1 MDRSWNQ
8 LVERCNLFY
17 DAPSGLYRELLK
29 EAEVELAN
37 KCSLFKQHYT
47 ILFRDNEK
55 LNAFKMPSTFKSMIS
70 VFINGREIPHKEKS
84 DWSFTSNSSGPMK
97 VQEGTPNYYTLG
109 NSFIVFDKVP
119 TSGSADLYFRGN
131 LQNHDNISKSVLL
144 SPSLNGQGND
154 WVYIDTS
161 MGDQIN
167 GLDVKYLEGNVINT
181 LTNITV
187 NSSADLDDSDPL
199 DLSQSVSYGV
209 AVANDQ
215 KDVNFQL
222 YQGDDDWSSQGLS
235 NEYYVR
241 TGIIKNYRTKGPVIE
256 NDYHLNLCDYAI
268 YMASAKKDL
277 ELSIKHLQ
285 IWEQRLAEILN
296 DNIDKELPMGMKEE
310 I

>member
-1 MDRSWNQ
+1 MDQSWTQ
-8 LVERCNLFY
+8 LETRCKLFEDY
-17 DAPSGLYRELLK
+17 DNYIPLLK
-29 EAEVELAN
+29 EAEVLLAN
-37 KCSLFKQHYT
+37 RCSLFKQHHT
-47 ILFRDNEK
+47 ILFRNNTK

-70 VFINGREIPHKEKS
+70 VFIDGREIQHREKN
-84 DWSFTSNSSGPMK
+84 DWTFTENATGPMT

-109 NSFIVFDKVP
+109 NGFVVFDKVP

-144 SPSLNGQGND
+144 SPSLNGSGND
-154 WVYIDTS
+154 WVYLDTS

-181 LTNITV
+181 LTSITV

-215 KDVNFQL
+215 KDVNYQL
-222 YQGDDDWSSQGLS
+222 YQGDGEWSSQGLS
-235 NEYYVR
+235 NTYYVR
-241 TGIIKNYRTKGPVIE
+241 TGIIKNYRTKGPVID
-256 NDYHLNLCDYAI
+256 NDHHIALCDYAI
-268 YMASAKKDL
+268 YVATAMTDPAISD
-277 ELSIKHLQ
+277 KHLQ
-285 IWEQRLAEILN
+285 IWEARIQEILN
-296 DNIDKELPMGMKEE
+296 QNIDQELPRGMKEE